1 MSKYRVH
8 LVTVA
13 STQVEVEAADG
24 DQAVEAALSGEID
37 LPYAPGFANYD
48 FSEWTI
54 ASEMF
59 PTQSK
64 PEDDYEEIN

>member
-13 STQVEVEAADG
+13 STQIEVEAEG
-24 DQAVEAALSGEID
+24 GEEAIEKALEGD
-37 LPYAPGFANYD
+37 LPYAPGFADYD
-48 FSEWTI
+48 FGQWTT
-54 ASEMF
+54 ASELF
-59 PTQSK
+59 PNHSH